1 MREDQNKQQNKPSQL
16 KTKWQQK
23 PWFWPAIYGGIAAVL
38 IGLIGIYS
46 VVTNEEENPT
56 VAEPT
61 AEEDDSPVIET
72 NAREETL
79 KYPFDESLLQNAK
92 VLQDFYDMNA
102 DAKTRE
108 NALLVF
114 DQTFTTSSGISIS
127 INNEPFEV
135 LAAMSG
141 EVKEVKLDAFT
152 GNKIIIAHPNGMETH
167 YSSVKDILVKKGE
180 KVEQGQPI
188 GTATENEWN
197 PTAGIHLHFEV
208 LENGEHVNPR
218 NYLSF

>member
-1 MREDQNKQQNKPSQL
+1 MREDQNKQNNTSQKL
-16 KTKWQQK
+16 KKWQQQ
-23 PWFWPAIYGGIAAVL
+23 PWFWPAIYGGMAAVL
-38 IGLIGIYS
+38 IGLIVTYS
-46 VVTNEEENPT
+46 VITSEDKSETVNEPVVQEKE
-56 VAEPT
+56 
-61 AEEDDSPVIET
+61 SPIIET
-72 NAREETL
+72 NAQTETL
-79 KYPFDESLLQNAK
+79 KYPFAENQLEHAK

-102 DAKTRE
+102 DAETRE

-152 GNKIIIAHPNGMETH
+152 GNKIVIAHPNGMETH
-167 YSSVKDILVKKGE
+167 YSSVADILVKEGD

-188 GTATENEWN
+188 ATSTENDWN

-208 LENGEHVNPR
+208 LEDGKNVNPR

>member
-1 MREDQNKQQNKPSQL
+1 MREDNNKQNKTSQ
-16 KTKWQQK
+16 KTNWQQK
-23 PWFWPAIYGGIAAVL
+23 PWFWPTIYGGIAVVL
-38 IGLIGIYS
+38 IGLIFTYS
-46 VVTNEEENPT
+46 ALTREDENEMVNEPT
-56 VAEPT
+56 VQDE
-61 AEEDDSPVIET
+61 SPVIET
-72 NAREETL
+72 NARTETL
-79 KYPFDESLLQNAK
+79 KYPFDESQLENVK

-114 DQTFTTSSGISIS
+114 DQTFSTSSGLSIS

-141 EVKEVKLDAFT
+141 EVKEVKLDSFT

-167 YSSVKDILVKKGE
+167 YSSVSDILVKEGDL
-180 KVEQGQPI
+180 VEQGQPI
-188 GTATENEWN
+188 ATTIENEWN

-208 LENGEHVNPR
+208 LEDGKHVNPR
-218 NYLSF
+218 NYLNF

>member
-1 MREDQNKQQNKPSQL
+1 MREENNKQQQNKTSP

-23 PWFWPAIYGGIAAVL
+23 PWFWPAIYGGIAVVL
-38 IGLIGIYS
+38 IGLVSIYA
-46 VVTNEEENPT
+46 VFTNQDETDT
-56 VAEPT
+56 VNEKATQHE
-61 AEEDDSPVIET
+61 DSPIIET
-72 NAREETL
+72 NARTETL
-79 KYPFDESLLQNAK
+79 KYPFDESKLSEAK
-92 VLQDFYDMNA
+92 IVQDFYDINA

-114 DQTFTTSSGISIS
+114 GQTFSTSSGISIS

-167 YSSVKDILVKKGE
+167 YSSVSDILVKQGD

-188 GTATENEWN
+188 ATTIENDWN

-208 LENGEHVNPR
+208 LEDGKPVNPK
-218 NYLSF
+218 NYLNF

>member
-1 MREDQNKQQNKPSQL
+1 MREDNNKQNKTSQ
-16 KTKWQQK
+16 KTNWQQK
-23 PWFWPAIYGGIAAVL
+23 PWFWPTIYGGIAVVL
-38 IGLIGIYS
+38 IGLIFTYS
-46 VVTNEEENPT
+46 ALTREDENEMVNEPT
-56 VAEPT
+56 VQDE
-61 AEEDDSPVIET
+61 SPVIET
-72 NAREETL
+72 NARTEIL
-79 KYPFDESLLQNAK
+79 KYPFDESQLENVK

-114 DQTFTTSSGISIS
+114 DQTFSTSSGLSIS

-141 EVKEVKLDAFT
+141 EVKEVKLDSFT

-167 YSSVKDILVKKGE
+167 YSSVSDILVKEGDL
-180 KVEQGQPI
+180 VEQGQPI
-188 GTATENEWN
+188 ATTIENEWN

-208 LENGEHVNPR
+208 LEDGKHVNPR
-218 NYLSF
+218 NYLNF

>member
-1 MREDQNKQQNKPSQL
+1 MREDNNKQNKTSQ
-16 KTKWQQK
+16 KTNWQQK
-23 PWFWPAIYGGIAAVL
+23 PWFWPTIYGGIAVVL
-38 IGLIGIYS
+38 IGLIFTYS
-46 VVTNEEENPT
+46 ALTREDENETVNEPT
-56 VAEPT
+56 VQDE
-61 AEEDDSPVIET
+61 SPVIET
-72 NAREETL
+72 NARTETL
-79 KYPFDESLLQNAK
+79 KYPFDESQLENVK

-114 DQTFTTSSGISIS
+114 DQTFSTSSGLSIS

-141 EVKEVKLDAFT
+141 EVKEVKLDSFT

-167 YSSVKDILVKKGE
+167 YSSVSDILVKEGDL
-180 KVEQGQPI
+180 VEQGQPI
-188 GTATENEWN
+188 ATTTENEWN

-208 LENGEHVNPR
+208 LEDGKHVNPR
-218 NYLSF
+218 NYLNF

>member
-1 MREDQNKQQNKPSQL
+1 MREDNNKQNKTSQ
-16 KTKWQQK
+16 KTNWQQK
-23 PWFWPAIYGGIAAVL
+23 PWFWPTIYGGIAVVL
-38 IGLIGIYS
+38 IGLIFTYS
-46 VVTNEEENPT
+46 ALTREDENETVNEPT
-56 VAEPT
+56 VQDE
-61 AEEDDSPVIET
+61 SPVIET
-72 NAREETL
+72 NARTETL
-79 KYPFDESLLQNAK
+79 KYPFDESQLENVK

-114 DQTFTTSSGISIS
+114 DQTFSTSSGLSIS

-141 EVKEVKLDAFT
+141 EVKEVKLDSFT

-167 YSSVKDILVKKGE
+167 YSSVSDILVKEGDL
-180 KVEQGQPI
+180 VEQGQPI
-188 GTATENEWN
+188 ATTIENEWN

-208 LENGEHVNPR
+208 LEDGKHVNPR
-218 NYLSF
+218 NYLNF

>member
-1 MREDQNKQQNKPSQL
+1 MREDNKKQQ
-16 KTKWQQK
+16 KTSRIANWQKK
-23 PWFWPAIYGGIAAVL
+23 PWFWPTIYGGIAVVL
-38 IGLIGIYS
+38 IGLIFIYS
-46 VVTNEEENPT
+46 ALTREDDTEIVNDPT
-56 VAEPT
+56 VQDE
-61 AEEDDSPVIET
+61 SPIIET
-72 NAREETL
+72 NAQTETL
-79 KYPFDESLLQNAK
+79 KYPFDENQLENVR
-92 VLQDFYDMNA
+92 VLQDFYDITA
-102 DAKTRE
+102 DVETRE

-114 DQTFTTSSGISIS
+114 DQTFSTSSGVSLS

-167 YSSVKDILVKKGE
+167 YSSVSDILVKEGDL
-180 KVEQGQPI
+180 VAQGQPI
-188 GTATENEWN
+188 ATTIENDWN

-208 LENGEHVNPR
+208 LEDGEHVNPR

>member
-1 MREDQNKQQNKPSQL
+1 MREDNNKQNKTSQ
-16 KTKWQQK
+16 KTNWQQK
-23 PWFWPAIYGGIAAVL
+23 PWFWPTIYGGIAVVL
-38 IGLIGIYS
+38 IGLIFTYS
-46 VVTNEEENPT
+46 ALTREDENETVNEPT
-56 VAEPT
+56 VQDE
-61 AEEDDSPVIET
+61 SPVIET
-72 NAREETL
+72 NARTETL
-79 KYPFDESLLQNAK
+79 KYPFDESQLENVK

-114 DQTFTTSSGISIS
+114 DQTFSTSSGLSIS

-141 EVKEVKLDAFT
+141 EVKEVKLDSFT

-167 YSSVKDILVKKGE
+167 YSSVSDILVKEGDL
-180 KVEQGQPI
+180 VEQGQPI
-188 GTATENEWN
+188 ATTIENEWN

-208 LENGEHVNPR
+208 LEDGKHVNPR
-218 NYLSF
+218 NYLTF